1 VGFGKP
7 TDATQLPLTFGA
19 AGNLVLADADGI
31 IAWQTSTANKGV
43 VGFQLL
49 PNGDMVLHD
58 SKGNFIRPV
67 STGWSSN

>member
-1 VGFGKP
+1 
-7 TDATQLPLTFGA
+7 
-19 AGNLVLADADGI
+19 LADADGI